1 MYKYHDALNS
11 LFEKI
16 ISVNSQ
22 KINQASKLFS
32 KSIMEDKIIHA
43 FGTGHSHMI
52 GLELFVRAG
61 GLANVNTMLDST
73 TMTAEGAVRSSQIE
87 RIEGYSRVIW
97 DQHIIEK
104 GDIIVITSNSGRNSM
119 PIEMAMLAK
128 KKKIPVIAITSI
140 EQSKK
145 YPSRHSSK
153 KKLFELADIVIDN
166 CVPSGD
172 GMFKIGGILTG
183 AASTLSGI
191 FIVNLIA
198 SEAIISVDKKGY
210 KLPLYQSQNIDGYS
224 NEELYEKYKGRVKH
238 I

>member
-1 MYKYHDALNS
+1 MYKYHDASIS

-16 ISVNSQ
+16 IDVNSL
-22 KINQASKLFS
+22 KINQASELFS
-32 KSIMEDKIIHA
+32 NCIIKDKIIHA

-73 TMTAEGAVRSSQIE
+73 TMTSEGTIRSSQIE
-87 RIEGYSRVIW
+87 RIEGFSKVIW
-97 DQHIIEK
+97 DQHKIEK
-104 GDIIVITSNSGRNSM
+104 GDIIIITSNSGRNAM

-140 EQSKK
+140 DQSKQ

-153 KKLFELADIVIDN
+153 KKLYELADIVIDN

-172 GMFKIGGILTG
+172 GMFKIGGIITG
-183 AASTLSGI
+183 AASTLSGV
-191 FIVNLIA
+191 FIVNLITSQA
-198 SEAIISVDKKGY
+198 MISVDKKGY
-210 KLPLYQSQNIDGYS
+210 KLPLYHSQNIDGYS
-224 NEELYEKYKGRVKH
+224 NKILYEKYKGRVKH
-238 I
+238 L